1 MKLCERVTDS
11 CHVLCDL
18 TSHRPGRFLCDEI
31 TPEWRAS
38 GNVARVTSENTVT
51 QLVEASKK
59 MEGKNGKVQSLL
71 FVSVTS
77 FKLISCSRR
86 E

>member
-38 GNVARVTSENTVT
+38 GNVARVTNENTVT

-59 MEGKNGKVQSLL
+59 MEGKHGKVQYYCSCTI
-71 FVSVTS
+71 TS
-77 FKLISCSRR
+77 F
-86 E
+86 